1 MLDILLNN
9 KILTYQV
16 YLFVIYVSKK
26 INKVL
31 PLVPVRK
38 FIVLL
43 KYPKFINFYFFF
55 FNKNYLKLSKMCFE

>member
-16 YLFVIYVSKK
+16 YLFVIYISKK

-43 KYPKFINFYFFF
+43 KHNKFINFFF
-55 FNKNYLKLSKMCFE
+55 